1 MARDRSATPIHSFP
15 KSYDLMW
22 SYIEGPDAVKQYH
35 DELKANVRT
44 THDKVIREVESF
56 EEKAGF
62 ECSSYKLSREM
73 QDFAHA
79 IRRLAYMEG
88 GLQRAVTLDF
98 ALGKPTYSH
107 LPSVFGGYT
116 YRSIDLLTARLILE
130 FAKLSKQECPG
141 FDAEDIMLDINP
153 QIQYLRHRNIYTYM
167 PRSYKLPT
175 SWRAGAKAKEKE
187 EKQRFM
193 AAIKLLLF
201 LGKQSFSTL
210 PGLEPMY
217 GSGKVPYLKAKF
229 VYGEVGKQVYECL
242 SGAQLMKCSFH
253 WSH

>member
-1 MARDRSATPIHSFP
+1 MARDRTATPIHSFP

-35 DELKANVRT
+35 DELKANVQT

-73 QDFAHA
+73 QGFAHA

-116 YRSIDLLTARLILE
+116 YRSIGLLTAGFILE

-141 FDAEDIMLDINP
+141 FDAEDIMLDIHS
-153 QIQYLRHRNIYTYM
+153 QIQYFGHRNIYTYM
-167 PRSYKLPT
+167 PRSHKLQT

-193 AAIKLLLF
+193 ALSRESRVEQAIHDKIKQKIITSARNTFRKLENLLV
-201 LGKQSFSTL
+201 LLKRPSQS
-210 PGLEPMY
+210 
-217 GSGKVPYLKAKF
+217 V
-229 VYGEVGKQVYECL
+229 C
-242 SGAQLMKCSFH
+242 
-253 WSH
+253 